1 MSKAFLPTILEQKEK
16 EVAQL
21 VMEDLQPLRQTYR
34 LYDFL
39 KSNQNKLQIIS
50 EVKKASPS
58 MGDINLDVD
67 IVAQAKT
74 YEENGAAMISV
85 LTDEV
90 FFKGDISYLKEISS
104 QVAIPTLAKDFIID
118 EKQIVRSR
126 NVGATVI
133 LLIVAALPEA
143 RLKELYDFAT
153 SLGLEVLVET
163 HNLPELEVAHRIGAE
178 IIGVNNRNLVTFE
191 TDINT
196 SLELSTHFKDK
207 PVYISESAIFTGQD
221 AALVAPY
228 FNGIL
233 VGPVVTKSKRQVSL
247 EQAHQLA
254 KGVTAQT
261 KVVGVFVSPSLEELE
276 EAIGQVPL
284 DIVQIHG
291 SFDEVLIPKISVP
304 VIRAIQISDSDSQ
317 VKSQADY
324 LLFDAPIAGSGQT
337 FDWQLLADKQIE
349 QDYFIAGGL
358 TVDNVAEVKEIFHP
372 YALDVSS
379 GVETDGS
386 KDLDKIKAFIERVKA

>member
-34 LYDFL
+34 LYEFL

-118 EKQIVRSR
+118 EKQIV
-126 NVGATVI
+126 
-133 LLIVAALPEA
+133 
-143 RLKELYDFAT
+143 ELYDFAT

-233 VGPVVTKSKRQVSL
+233 VG
-247 EQAHQLA
+247 
-254 KGVTAQT
+254 TALMT
-261 KVVGVFVSPSLEELE
+261 
-276 EAIGQVPL
+276 A
-284 DIVQIHG
+284 
-291 SFDEVLIPKISVP
+291 
-304 VIRAIQISDSDSQ
+304 
-317 VKSQADY
+317 
-324 LLFDAPIAGSGQT
+324 
-337 FDWQLLADKQIE
+337 
-349 QDYFIAGGL
+349 
-358 TVDNVAEVKEIFHP
+358 DNVAEKVKELQI
-372 YALDVSS
+372 
-379 GVETDGS
+379 
-386 KDLDKIKAFIERVKA
+386 DKC